1 MHFSVGIKIVFPVFT
16 VIIIIIIII
25 IIILLF
31 KIAKIFINIW
41 QIYIP
46 LT

>member
-1 MHFSVGIKIVFPVFT
+1 MHFSVGIKIAFPVFT
-16 VIIIIIIII
+16 VIIIII

>member
-16 VIIIIIIII
+16 VIIIIIII

-46 LT
+46 LS